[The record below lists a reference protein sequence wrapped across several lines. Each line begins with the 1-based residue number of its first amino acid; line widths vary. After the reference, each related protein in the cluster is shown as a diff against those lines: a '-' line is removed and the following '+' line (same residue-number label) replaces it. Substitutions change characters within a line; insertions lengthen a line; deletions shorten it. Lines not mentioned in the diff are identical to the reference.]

1 MIFKNYRCAKISQ
14 VVPADITLKRAIE
27 TDKSST
33 IPSSLQKC
41 YETGRIDAFK
51 LNWKEGMPRQPHI
64 YWDSDVAKVL
74 EGAANILSIY
84 PDAELEAEYD
94 RIIDLIVSS
103 QQSDGYLNS
112 YYTTVEPEKRWSKLW
127 LNHELYCAGHLIEA
141 AVAAYEQLG
150 KTRLFDAMC
159 RYADYIDTV
168 FGPEEGKKKGYPGHQ
183 ELELALVRLYHATKN
198 EKYFK
203 LAKFFIDERGK
214 SPNYFMEVEKAPAQN
229 VFNIQAHKPVR
240 EQTEAVGH
248 AVRAVYMYSGMA
260 DVAAISKDEEL
271 FRACET
277 LFDNISKKRMYI
289 TGGIGSSF
297 FGETFT
303 IDYDLQ
309 NSSLMYAESCA
320 AMGFVRFASRML
332 NATGDGK
339 YAEIIEKAIFNGVLS
354 GISLSGDRFFYTN
367 YLEVDDNTKIY
378 NHGAKERQKWFD
390 CSCCP
395 TSYCR
400 FLPETLQYVWS
411 ANDDELRL
419 NIPIANTY
427 KSAFGD
433 IEVESLYPYG
443 GKIRIIIK
451 SSDTFKFAVRIP
463 QWCRKY
469 TLCLNG
475 AEITDKAVQNYITFD
490 RTWQSGDVIELE
502 LDMPVEVMRSNL
514 KITSNAG
521 RIALMRGPVV
531 YACESVDNPDGI
543 ANMRIDV
550 KAGFELAEAQG
561 LGEKIIAVKGR
572 AVYETAS
579 DTESLYYA
587 GELIR
592 KEGTFTAIP
601 YHLWQNRGA
610 ANMAV
615 WIREL

>member
-14 VVPADITLKRAIE
+14 VVPADITLKRAIK

-214 SPNYFMEVEKAPAQN
+214 SPNYFMKVEKAPAQN

-395 TSYCR
+395 TSFCR

-550 KAGFELAEAQG
+550 KSGFELAEAHG
-561 LGEKIIAVKGR
+561 LGEKIIAVRGR

>member
-1 MIFKNYRCAKISQ
+1 MKFKDYRFAEISK
-14 VVPADITLKRAIE
+14 VTPADPILKRAIE
-27 TDKSST
+27 TDKKST
-33 IPSSLQKC
+33 IPSSLAKC

-51 LNWKEGMPRQPHI
+51 LDWKEGMPNKPHI
-64 YWDSDVAKVL
+64 FWDSDVAKVL
-74 EGAANILSIY
+74 EGVANILALY

-94 RIIDLIVSS
+94 KIIDLIVSS

-112 YYTTVEPEKRWSKLW
+112 YYTTIEPENRWTKLW

-150 KTRLFDAMC
+150 KTKLLDAVC

-168 FGPEEGKKKGYPGHQ
+168 FGPEEGKKRGCPGHQ

-214 SPNYFMEVEKAPAQN
+214 SPNYFHTVEN
-229 VFNIQAHKPVR
+229 VAESYLVNMQAHKPVR

-260 DVAAISKDEEL
+260 DVAKISNDEEL
-271 FRACET
+271 FKACET

-289 TGGIGSSF
+289 TGGVGSSF
-297 FGETFT
+297 LGEVFT
-303 IDYDLQ
+303 MDYDLQ
-309 NSSLMYAESCA
+309 NGSLMYAESCA
-320 AMGFVRFASRML
+320 AMGLVRFASRML

-339 YAEIIEKAIFNGVLS
+339 YAEVVEKAIFNGVLS
-354 GISLSGDRFFYTN
+354 GISLSGDKFFYTN
-367 YLEVDDNTKIY
+367 YLEVDDNTRIY
-378 NHGAKERQKWFD
+378 NHGAKERQPWFS

-395 TSYCR
+395 TSFCR

-411 ANDDELRL
+411 AGDDEIRL

-427 KSAFGD
+427 RSAFGD
-433 IEVESLYPYG
+433 IEVESCYPYD
-443 GKIRIIIK
+443 GKIK
-451 SSDTFKFAVRIP
+451 VNVKTSGKFKLAVRIP

-469 TLCLNG
+469 TVSLNG
-475 AEITDKAVQNYITFD
+475 SKVSDAPVQNYITFD
-490 RTWQSGDVIELE
+490 REWQNGDIIDID
-502 LDMPVEVMRSNL
+502 LDMPVAVMRANF
-514 KITSNAG
+514 KITNNMG
-521 RIALMRGPVV
+521 RIALMRGPLV
-531 YACESVDNPDGI
+531 YACETVDNPDGI
-543 ANMRIDV
+543 ANMRIDSSQEFTLG
-550 KAGFELAEAQG
+550 KAEGLSEGVVTICGKAYYEKSPAEDELYFSGDITVSE
-561 LGEKIIAVKGR
+561 GR
-572 AVYETAS
+572 
-579 DTESLYYA
+579 
-587 GELIR
+587 
-592 KEGTFTAIP
+592 FTAIP